1 MVEDIPGHYVDASC
15 AQYGVYDYESG
26 KSLPEGYKEVKRYLE
41 GSFLF
46 VLKNGPYNH
55 ITGTYD
61 GRHGLFES
69 GDFRDYIEDLIRMYL
84 ALFERASCDEH
95 FKDLSREEIDRMILG
110 SSYFN
115 KNPFK
120 TTDRDDE
127 DKQSMEDARILIK
140 KKRAFIKENYNEW
153 NFLSAFCSTIE
164 YPEKPIRFFFEFNE
178 SSGGNIYDLINNR
191 QKCICS
197 DGFIKE
203 VTDSNFDECVFV
215 KSREEAIKS
224 LENITN
230 LFEEYLKDEGLATID
245 DYHQYFSISF
255 RRHGTPAHL
264 FEKSE
269 IETAMRNADDRH
281 NNQLVVDENGY
292 VKIISDD
299 EDGML
304 YPVRLEC
311 WSAGNNYVGKFSKL
325 YTLDEDYKYC
335 LHGWLRYLMTG
346 RKQYMDYLT
355 EEIEEDSLISK
366 IKEFYN

>member
-1 MVEDIPGHYVDASC
+1 M
-15 AQYGVYDYESG
+15 
-26 KSLPEGYKEVKRYLE
+26 LR
-41 GSFLF
+41 
-46 VLKNGPYNH
+46 
-55 ITGTYD
+55 
-61 GRHGLFES
+61 
-69 GDFRDYIEDLIRMYL
+69 
-84 ALFERASCDEH
+84 
-95 FKDLSREEIDRMILG
+95 
-110 SSYFN
+110 
-115 KNPFK
+115 NPFK
-120 TTDRDDE
+120 TTDRDDG

-153 NFLSAFCSTIE
+153 NFLSAFCSTTE

-311 WSAGNNYVGKFSKL
+311 WSAGNNYVGKFSEL

>member
-1 MVEDIPGHYVDASC
+1 MRYRVITCYRKHKDN
-15 AQYGVYDYESG
+15 
-26 KSLPEGYKEVKRYLE
+26 LPEDVY
-41 GSFLF
+41 
-46 VLKNGPYNH
+46 
-55 ITGTYD
+55 
-61 GRHGLFES
+61 
-69 GDFRDYIEDLIRMYL
+69 FRVEAIEDKDINKFRL
-84 ALFERASCDEH
+84 ASPRYE
-95 FKDLSREEIDRMILG
+95 
-110 SSYFN
+110 Y
-115 KNPFK
+115 
-120 TTDRDDE
+120 TTE
-127 DKQSMEDARILIK
+127 
-140 KKRAFIKENYNEW
+140 
-153 NFLSAFCSTIE
+153 
-164 YPEKPIRFFFEFNE
+164 
-178 SSGGNIYDLINNR
+178 
-191 QKCICS
+191 
-197 DGFIKE
+197 
-203 VTDSNFDECVFV
+203 
-215 KSREEAIKS
+215 EEAIKS

-311 WSAGNNYVGKFSKL
+311 WSAGNNYVGKFSEL

>member
-1 MVEDIPGHYVDASC
+1 MNQE
-15 AQYGVYDYESG
+15 
-26 KSLPEGYKEVKRYLE
+26 
-41 GSFLF
+41 
-46 VLKNGPYNH
+46 
-55 ITGTYD
+55 
-61 GRHGLFES
+61 
-69 GDFRDYIEDLIRMYL
+69 
-84 ALFERASCDEH
+84 
-95 FKDLSREEIDRMILG
+95 
-110 SSYFN
+110 
-115 KNPFK
+115 
-120 TTDRDDE
+120 
-127 DKQSMEDARILIK
+127 
-140 KKRAFIKENYNEW
+140 
-153 NFLSAFCSTIE
+153 
-164 YPEKPIRFFFEFNE
+164 
-178 SSGGNIYDLINNR
+178 
-191 QKCICS
+191 
-197 DGFIKE
+197 
-203 VTDSNFDECVFV
+203 

-311 WSAGNNYVGKFSKL
+311 WSAGNNYVGKFSEL